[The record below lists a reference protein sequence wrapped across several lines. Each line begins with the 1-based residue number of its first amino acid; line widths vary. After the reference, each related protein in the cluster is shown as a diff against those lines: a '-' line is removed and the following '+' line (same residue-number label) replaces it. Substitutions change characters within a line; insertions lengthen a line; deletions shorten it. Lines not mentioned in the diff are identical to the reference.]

1 MLDQPALLVRVCVLA
16 VGPYHI
22 DSAIEV
28 HRIGTV
34 AADDGVLARVVVSV
48 NHVIASAS
56 THHVAA
62 ALVSAYEVGSATTT
76 HDVVAEVAPNLVGA
90 FVAGDCVVA
99 PVTADAVSAASS
111 RAHIP
116 QVVGIS

>member
-56 THHVAA
+56 TH
-62 ALVSAYEVGSATTT
+62 
-76 HDVVAEVAPNLVGA
+76 DVVAEVAPNLVGA